1 MSDPALPMTDT
12 AGMLAVL
19 RGEGPVIITTHTTPD
34 ADALGS
40 QLGLLRFLRAQG
52 REVRAINADA
62 VPEALRFL
70 DGGNDLERWDAA
82 VHEHVVLD
90 AALIVCVDLNE
101 RGRCGALASAL
112 ERSGATI
119 AVIDHHL
126 DPKPFAHHYLSVIE
140 ASSTAEIVLD
150 LITAAGMPLDFAL
163 AQPLYAGIVTDTGSF
178 RFERT
183 TPALHRKAALLLEA
197 GVDPQDTHRRI
208 YDDYPVGRTML
219 LGRVLADMRQVC
231 DGRVT
236 ILRVTRQMFEDTGT
250 SLEDVENIVNYG
262 LGIRG
267 VEATALLTEVE
278 DTVKISFRSRGAIAV
293 NTIAQQFNGGG
304 HRLAA
309 GGRVYGQP
317 LESVTQ
323 RVVKALCKAVGA

>member
-1 MSDPALPMTDT
+1 MSDPALPMTDLE
-12 AGMLAVL
+12 GMLAVL
-19 RGEGPVIITTHTTPD
+19 RGSGPVVLTTHTTPD

-40 QLGLLRFLRAQG
+40 QLGLLRFLRALG

-62 VPEALRFL
+62 VPEALLFL
-70 DGGNDLERWDAA
+70 DGGEDLEQWDAA
-82 VHEHVVLD
+82 VHERVVLD
-90 AALIVCVDLNE
+90 ASLIVCLDLNE
-101 RGRCGALASAL
+101 RGRCGALAPAM

-126 DPKPFAHHYLSVIE
+126 DPKPFAHAYLSVTE

-150 LITAAGMPLDFAL
+150 LISAAGLPLDFAL

-197 GVDPQDTHRRI
+197 GVDPLDTHRRI

-219 LGRVLADMRQVC
+219 LGRILADMRLVC

-267 VEATALLTEVE
+267 VEATALLTEVD

-293 NTIAQQFNGGG
+293 NTIATQFNGGG

-323 RVVKALCKAVGA
+323 RVVKALCRAVGA